1 MKLIALSAANQRRIF
16 WILVTIVPI
25 IMLVTTVSVV
35 RAAVQIPVSAA
46 ATNPNG
52 GMLAIAAS
60 IAIGLPALAAGYS
73 LAKAGS
79 AAVASLAEKPETFFR
94 AFLIVTLCEALAIY
108 GLVIAI
114 LLWLSF

>member
-1 MKLIALSAANQRRIF
+1 MKINDLSIANRKLLF
-16 WILVTIVPI
+16 GILVTIVPL
-25 IMLVTTVSVV
+25 IMLVTMVSAVQ
-35 RAAVQIPVSAA
+35 AAVQAPVTAA
-46 ATNPNG
+46 ATNPNAG
-52 GMLAIAAS
+52 LLAIAAG
-60 IAIGLPALAAGYS
+60 IAISLPALAAGYS

-114 LLWLSF
+114 LLWLSI